1 MPNGEPRYMMPLGF
15 LIMIPFVGIAEEPAW
30 RGFLQPA
37 PEKKFPFPVAVSFT
51 AVIWYL
57 WHLPIWLMPTS
68 NHYGDSLI
76 GFALMIFA
84 WSFVGA
90 AIYTSTKSS
99 LACAVYHAFIN
110 SIGAVYDWNALF
122 DAYPKTNGMMLY
134 FAIILLAAVV
144 ILRAEH
150 KKTVH
155 P

>member
-1 MPNGEPRYMMPLGF
+1 MERLFAAGPGKEISFPRR
-15 LIMIPFVGIAEEPAW
+15 GIFH
-30 RGFLQPA
+30 RRHLVS
-37 PEKKFPFPVAVSFT
+37 VAS
-51 AVIWYL
+51 ADMA
-57 WHLPIWLMPTS
+57 HADS

-99 LACAVYHAFIN
+99 LACAVYHTFIN